1 MKIAISGTQC
11 IGKSTFVKDF
21 ITKWPMYKVAG
32 NSCSTIVQEKNLK
45 HSQESTEETQNVILN
60 HLVDQALSCSK
71 SDHVLFDR
79 CVLDN
84 LAYTTW
90 LCLKEKINP
99 SYLEKVVP
107 LIRETIKL
115 YDIIFFLP
123 ITRVAPVNIEDN
135 GTRDIDPVFRE
146 EIDNIFK
153 AFHDSYHKQD
163 RKVFDPSDSPAIIE
177 IFGKPEERIKM
188 AEFYVNEKGNMYGED
203 ESLIHIPPEFDQEL
217 QEELYKY

>member
-11 IGKSTFVKDF
+11 IGKSTFVNDF
-21 ITKWPMYKVAG
+21 LKKWPMYRTAG
-32 NSCSTIVQEKNLK
+32 TDCTTVIKNNTVK
-45 HSQESTEETQNVILN
+45 HSQESTEETQDLILN

-71 SDHVLFDR
+71 TDHVLFDR

-99 SYLEKVVP
+99 KYLEKVVP
-107 LIRETIKL
+107 IIRETIKL
-115 YDIIFFLP
+115 YDIIFLLP
-123 ITRVAPVNIEDN
+123 ITKVSPVNLVDN

-153 AFHDSYHKQD
+153 AFCESYHKHD
-163 RKVFDPSDSPAIIE
+163 KKIFDPSDSPAIIE

-188 AEFYVNEKGNMYGED
+188 AEFYVNENGNMYGED
-203 ESLIHIPPEFDQEL
+203 ESLIHVPLEFNKEL